1 VALAFSLLLAVL
13 TLSGCRGSG
22 GGGPAPD
29 PGHAASPER
38 SGPVVSLEV
47 YGDSLTVADSPSF
60 QDGETGPQ
68 SWVHHL
74 GAHGMRMTGGSGRW
88 GATADDIESQHLQ
101 QGAPADLLVLF
112 LGTNDLAASGPVEGD
127 GLLGPHQRFV
137 RTLERIVARQ
147 GYPPERVVVVAVG
160 PRDGGAAAPVEQWNR
175 LTAQAVADRNWH
187 LVDPWPT
194 LRTADNRFADSTL
207 TTDGL
212 HLDTP
217 GARQLAA
224 GMAAGL
230 RRIAPQGETGGAG
243 EEALEGVGERVEG
256 PAAPDA
262 GRPTRQSG
270 PPTT

>member
-1 VALAFSLLLAVL
+1 
-13 TLSGCRGSG
+13 
-22 GGGPAPD
+22 
-29 PGHAASPER
+29 
-38 SGPVVSLEV
+38 VVSLEV

-60 QDGETGPQ
+60 QDRETGPQ

-74 GAHGMRMTGGSGRW
+74 GAHGMRMAGGSGRW
-88 GATADDIESQHLQ
+88 GATAEDIESGHLQ
-101 QGAPADLLVLF
+101 QGGRADLLVLF
-112 LGTNDLAASGPVEGD
+112 LGTNDLAASGPAEGD

-137 RTLERIVARQ
+137 DTLERIVERR

-160 PRDGGAAAPVEQWNR
+160 PREGGAAAPVQQWNR
-175 LTAQAVADRNWH
+175 LTAQAAADRGWH

-194 LRTADNRFADSTL
+194 LRAAGNRFADPSL

-217 GARQLAA
+217 GAQRLAA

-230 RRIAPQGETGGAG
+230 RRIASQGEAVGVSERPFPGALQ
-243 EEALEGVGERVEG
+243 EALEEGGGRVEQ
-256 PAAPDA
+256 PAPPDT
-262 GRPTRQSG
+262 GRPTRQPG